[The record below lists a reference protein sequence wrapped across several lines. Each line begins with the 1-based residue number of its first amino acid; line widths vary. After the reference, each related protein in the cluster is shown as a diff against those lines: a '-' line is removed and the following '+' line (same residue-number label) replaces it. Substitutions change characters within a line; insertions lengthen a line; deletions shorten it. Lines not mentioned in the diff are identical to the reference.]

1 VSTFAGSWSLLRLA
15 WRRDRWVVTASVA
28 ALVLTAWSSMAAT
41 LDLHPT
47 DAEAAAGARVMADNP
62 SITALYGPLPS
73 LTAAAVGVLKTI
85 MLGSLFTAL
94 LAFALVRRHTRTE
107 EEEGRFELVAGGVVG
122 RRAPLAAA
130 VLLATAAVLATG
142 GLSALSLV
150 GTGVDA
156 TGSLALGVV
165 EVVAGLVMVGITAVA
180 CQLTSTARGAGGLA
194 LTTLLLAFVVRAVA
208 DTSSSPSPGTSSAGT
223 SGGTSGGPDLAYA
236 SFLGWAERVSP
247 FGENRLWL
255 VLPAVAT
262 LAALL
267 VVADLLLQRRDL
279 GSGLWAARPGPA
291 HASALLGSPLGLA
304 WRLQRGALVGWTTG
318 YAVLGLVVGS
328 IARSVDQ
335 IASSPGIEEMFRKM
349 SGGQGTLLEVFF
361 GTEIRFLAVGAA
373 AYGIATS
380 LRLRS
385 EEGGGRAEVALATKV
400 SRWRWLSS
408 HVLVAVLGSLW
419 LLVVM
424 GLSAGLSGG
433 AVSDVGV
440 AQVLPAALATAPAV
454 LVCVALTVMLFGL
467 VPLWASAAWGL
478 LAAFVLI
485 GELGP
490 LVSLPGWAMGLSPF
504 DHLGSLPGGDADAA
518 GLTGLLLVALA
529 AGVTGY
535 AAFRRRDLVT

>member
-1 VSTFAGSWSLLRLA
+1 MSTFAGSWSLLRLA

-41 LDLHPT
+41 LDLYPT

-208 DTSSSPSPGTSSAGT
+208 DTSSSPSPGGSSAGT

-279 GSGLWAARPGPA
+279 GSGLWAARPGPS

-385 EEGGGRAEVALATKV
+385 EEAGGRAEVALATKV

-433 AVSDVGV
+433 AVSDVGI

-529 AGVTGY
+529 AGATGY

>member
-1 VSTFAGSWSLLRLA
+1 VSTFAGTWPLLRLA
-15 WRRDRWVVTASVA
+15 WRRDRWVVVASVA
-28 ALVLTAWSSMAAT
+28 ALVLTAYSSMAAT
-41 LDLHPT
+41 LDLYPT

-73 LTAAAVGVLKTI
+73 LTAAGVGVLKTI
-85 MLGSLFTAL
+85 MLGSLFTAF

-130 VLLATAAVLATG
+130 VLLATGAVLAVG

-208 DTSSSPSPGTSSAGT
+208 DTYAGSSGSTAASGGSTSS
-223 SGGTSGGPDLAYA
+223 GGADLAYA

-262 LAALL
+262 MAALL

-279 GSGLWAARPGPA
+279 GAGLWAARPGPS
-291 HASALLGSPLGLA
+291 HASPLLGSPLGLA
-304 WRLQRGALVGWTTG
+304 WRLQRGALLGWTIG

-328 IARSVDQ
+328 IARSVDE

-349 SGGQGTLLEVFF
+349 SGGQGSLLEVFF
-361 GTEIRFLAVGAA
+361 GTEVRFLAVGAA
-373 AYGIATS
+373 AFGIATA

-385 EEGGGRAEVALATKV
+385 EESGGRAEVALATRV
-400 SRWRWLSS
+400 SRGRWLSS
-408 HVLVAVLGSLW
+408 HVLVAALGSLW
-419 LLVVM
+419 LLVVI
-424 GLSAGLSGG
+424 GVTAGLSGG

-440 AQVLPAALATAPAV
+440 AEVLPAALATAPAV
-454 LVCVALTVMLFGL
+454 LVCVALTVLLFGT
-467 VPLWASAAWGL
+467 VPLWTPAAWGL
-478 LAAFVLI
+478 LAVFVLI

-490 LVSLPGWAMGLSPF
+490 LVDLPGWAMGLSPF
-504 DHLGSLPGGDADAA
+504 DHLGSLPGGDANAA
-518 GLTGLLLVALA
+518 GMAGLLAVALVAGA
-529 AGVTGY
+529 AGY

>member
-1 VSTFAGSWSLLRLA
+1 MSTFAGTWPLLRLA
-15 WRRDRWVVTASVA
+15 WRRDRWVVIASVA
-28 ALVLTAWSSMAAT
+28 ALVLTAYSSMAAT
-41 LDLHPT
+41 LELYPT

-85 MLGSLFTAL
+85 MLGSLFTAF

-156 TGSLALGVV
+156 TGSVALGVV

-180 CQLTSTARGAGGLA
+180 CQLTSTARGAGGIA

-208 DTSSSPSPGTSSAGT
+208 DTSGGTT
-223 SGGTSGGPDLAYA
+223 NPSGGADLAYA

-262 LAALL
+262 MAALL

-279 GSGLWAARPGPA
+279 GSGLWAARPGPSR
-291 HASALLGSPLGLA
+291 ASSALGSPLGLA
-304 WRLQRGALVGWTTG
+304 WRLHRGALLGWTTG
-318 YAVLGLVVGS
+318 YAVLGLVIGS
-328 IARSVDQ
+328 IARSVDE

-349 SGGQGTLLEVFF
+349 SGGHGSLLEVFF

-373 AYGIATS
+373 AFGIATA

-385 EEGGGRAEVALATKV
+385 EEAGGRAEVALATRV
-400 SRWRWLSS
+400 SRWRWLTS

-433 AVSDVGV
+433 AVSEVGV
-440 AQVLPAALATAPAV
+440 AEVLPAAVATAPAV
-454 LVCVALTVMLFGL
+454 LVCVALTVLLFGL
-467 VPLWASAAWGL
+467 VPLWTPAAWGL

-518 GLTGLLLVALA
+518 GLAGLLLVTLLA
-529 AGVTGY
+529 GAAGY
-535 AAFRRRDLVT
+535 AAFRHRDLVT

>member
-1 VSTFAGSWSLLRLA
+1 LSTFAGTWPLLRLA

-28 ALVLTAWSSMAAT
+28 ALVLTAYSSMAAT
-41 LDLHPT
+41 LDLYPT

-73 LTAAAVGVLKTI
+73 LTTAAVGVLKTI
-85 MLGSLFTAL
+85 MLGSLFTAF

-142 GLSALSLV
+142 GLSAVSLV

-208 DTSSSPSPGTSSAGT
+208 DTSSSSSSGTSTAGAK
-223 SGGTSGGPDLAYA
+223 GPDLAYA

-262 LAALL
+262 MAALL

-279 GSGLWAARPGPA
+279 GSGLLAARPGPSR
-291 HASALLGSPLGLA
+291 ASSVLGSPLGLA
-304 WRLQRGALVGWTTG
+304 WRLQRGAVLGWTIG

-335 IASSPGIEEMFRKM
+335 IASSPGIAEMFRKL
-349 SGGQGTLLEVFF
+349 SGGHGSLLEVFL

-373 AYGIATS
+373 AFGIATS

-385 EEGGGRAEVALATKV
+385 EEAAGRAEVALATRV
-400 SRWRWLSS
+400 GRWTWLSS

-454 LVCVALTVMLFGL
+454 LVCVALTVLLFGL
-467 VPLWASAAWGL
+467 VPLWTPAAWGL

-504 DHLGSLPGGDADAA
+504 DHLGSLPGGDADVA
-518 GLTGLLLVALA
+518 GLVGLLVVTLVAGA
-529 AGVTGY
+529 TGY

>member
-1 VSTFAGSWSLLRLA
+1 MSTFAGTWPLLRLA
-15 WRRDRWVVTASVA
+15 WRRDRWVVVASVA
-28 ALVLTAWSSMAAT
+28 ALVLTAYSTMAAT
-41 LDLHPT
+41 LDLYPT

-73 LTAAAVGVLKTI
+73 LTAAGVGVLKTI
-85 MLGSLFTAL
+85 MLGTLFTAF

-130 VLLATAAVLATG
+130 VLLATGAVLAVG

-150 GTGVDA
+150 GTGVDP

-180 CQLTSTARGAGGLA
+180 CQLTSTSRGAGGLA

-208 DTSSSPSPGTSSAGT
+208 DTSAGSSGSTVTPGGSTSS
-223 SGGTSGGPDLAYA
+223 GGADLAYA

-262 LAALL
+262 MAALL

-279 GSGLWAARPGPA
+279 GAGLWAARPGPSR
-291 HASALLGSPLGLA
+291 ASSLLGSPLGLA
-304 WRLQRGALVGWTTG
+304 WRLQRGALLGWTIG

-328 IARSVDQ
+328 IARSVDE
-335 IASSPGIEEMFRKM
+335 IASSPGIEEMLRKM
-349 SGGQGTLLEVFF
+349 SGGQGSLLEVFF
-361 GTEIRFLAVGAA
+361 GTEVRFLAVGAA
-373 AYGIATS
+373 AFGIATA

-385 EEGGGRAEVALATKV
+385 EESGGRAEVALATRV

-408 HVLVAVLGSLW
+408 HVLVAALGSVW

-424 GLSAGLSGG
+424 GVTAGLSGG

-440 AQVLPAALATAPAV
+440 PEVLPAALATAPAV
-454 LVCVALTVMLFGL
+454 LVCVALTVLLFGL
-467 VPLWASAAWGL
+467 VPLWTPAAWGL
-478 LAAFVLI
+478 LAVFVLI

-490 LVSLPGWAMGLSPF
+490 LVDLPGWAMGLSPF
-504 DHLGSLPGGDADAA
+504 DHLGSLPGGDANAA
-518 GLTGLLLVALA
+518 GLVGLLAVALVAGA
-529 AGVTGY
+529 AGY

>member
-1 VSTFAGSWSLLRLA
+1 MSTFAGTWPLLRLA
-15 WRRDRWVVTASVA
+15 WRRDRWVVVASVA
-28 ALVLTAWSSMAAT
+28 ALVLTAYSTMAAT
-41 LDLHPT
+41 LDLYPT

-73 LTAAAVGVLKTI
+73 LTAAGVGVLKTI
-85 MLGSLFTAL
+85 MLGSLFTAF

-130 VLLATAAVLATG
+130 VLLATGAVLAVG

-150 GTGVDA
+150 GTGVDP

-180 CQLTSTARGAGGLA
+180 CQLTSTSRGAGGLA

-208 DTSSSPSPGTSSAGT
+208 DTSAGSSGSTVAPGGSSS
-223 SGGTSGGPDLAYA
+223 SGGADLAYA

-262 LAALL
+262 MAALL

-279 GSGLWAARPGPA
+279 GAGLWAARPGPSR
-291 HASALLGSPLGLA
+291 ASSLLGSPLGLA
-304 WRLQRGALVGWTTG
+304 WRLQRGALLGWTIG

-328 IARSVDQ
+328 IARSVDE
-335 IASSPGIEEMFRKM
+335 IASSPGIEEMLRKM
-349 SGGQGTLLEVFF
+349 SGGQGSLLEVFF
-361 GTEIRFLAVGAA
+361 GTEVRFLAVGAA
-373 AYGIATS
+373 AFGVATA

-385 EEGGGRAEVALATKV
+385 EEAGGRAEVALATRV

-408 HVLVAVLGSLW
+408 HVLLAALGSVW

-424 GLSAGLSGG
+424 RVSAGLTGG

-440 AQVLPAALATAPAV
+440 PEVLPAALATAPAV
-454 LVCVALTVMLFGL
+454 LVCVALTVLLFGL
-467 VPLWASAAWGL
+467 VPLWTPAAWGL
-478 LAAFVLI
+478 LAVFVLI

-490 LVSLPGWAMGLSPF
+490 LVDLPGWAMGLSPF
-504 DHLGSLPGGDADAA
+504 DHLGSLPGGDANAA
-518 GLTGLLLVALA
+518 GLVGLLAVALVAGA
-529 AGVTGY
+529 AGY

>member
-1 VSTFAGSWSLLRLA
+1 VSTFAGTWPLLRLA
-15 WRRDRWVVTASVA
+15 WRRDRWVVTAGVL
-28 ALVLTAWSSMAAT
+28 ALVLTAWSSMVAT
-41 LDLHPT
+41 LDLYPT

-73 LTAAAVGVLKTI
+73 LTAAGVGVLKTI

-130 VLLATAAVLATG
+130 VLLATGAVLATG
-142 GLSALSLV
+142 GLSALSLA

-208 DTSSSPSPGTSSAGT
+208 DTSSGATPTGTGSAVAPRGA
-223 SGGTSGGPDLAYA
+223 DLAYA

-262 LAALL
+262 MAALL
-267 VVADLLLQRRDL
+267 VVADVLLQRRDL
-279 GSGLWAARPGPA
+279 GSGLWPARPGPS
-291 HASALLGSPLGLA
+291 HASPALGSPLGLA
-304 WRLQRGALVGWTTG
+304 WRLQRGALLGWTVG

-328 IARSVDQ
+328 IARSVDE
-335 IASSPGIEEMFRKM
+335 IASSPGIEEMFRRL
-349 SGGQGTLLEVFF
+349 SGGRGSLLEVFF
-361 GTEIRFLAVGAA
+361 GTEVRFLAVGAA
-373 AYGIATS
+373 AYGVATA

-385 EEGGGRAEVALATKV
+385 EESGGRAEVTLATRV
-400 SRWRWLSS
+400 GRWRWLSS
-408 HVLVAVLGSLW
+408 HVLVAVLGSLF

-424 GLSAGLSGG
+424 GLGAGLSGG
-433 AVSDVGV
+433 AVSEVGV

-454 LVCVALTVMLFGL
+454 LVCVALTVLLFGV
-467 VPLWASAAWGL
+467 VPLWAPLAWGL
-478 LAAFVLI
+478 LATFVLI

-490 LVSLPGWAMGLSPF
+490 LVDLPGWAMGLSPF
-504 DHLGSLPGGDADAA
+504 DHLGSLPGGDANVP
-518 GLTGLLLVALA
+518 GTVGLLAVALA
-529 AGVTGY
+529 AGAVGY

>member
-1 VSTFAGSWSLLRLA
+1 MSTFAGTWPLLRLA
-15 WRRDRWVVTASVA
+15 WRRDRWVVTASVL
-28 ALVLTAWSSMAAT
+28 ALVVTAYSSMVAT
-41 LDLHPT
+41 LDLYPT

-73 LTAAAVGVLKTI
+73 LTAPAVGVLKTI
-85 MLGSLFTAL
+85 MLGSVFTAF

-130 VLLATAAVLATG
+130 VLLATATVLATG

-150 GTGVDA
+150 ATGVDP

-180 CQLTSTARGAGGLA
+180 CQLTTTARGAGGLA
-194 LTTLLLAFVVRAVA
+194 LTILLLAFVVRAVA
-208 DTSSSPSPGTSSAGT
+208 DTSTDGQ
-223 SGGTSGGPDLAYA
+223 DLAYA

-247 FGENRLWL
+247 FGDNRLWL
-255 VLPAVAT
+255 VLPAVAA
-262 LAALL
+262 LAGLL
-267 VVADLLLQRRDL
+267 VVADVLLQRRDL

-291 HASALLGSPLGLA
+291 RAAASLGSPLGLA
-304 WRLQRGALVGWTTG
+304 WRLQRGAVLGWTIG

-328 IARSVDQ
+328 IARSVDE

-349 SGGQGTLLEVFF
+349 SGGQGSLLEVFF

-373 AYGIATS
+373 AYGITTA

-385 EEGGGRAEVALATKV
+385 EESGGRAEVTLATNV
-400 SRWRWLSS
+400 GRWRWLSS

-433 AVSDVGV
+433 AVSEVGV
-440 AQVLPAALATAPAV
+440 AEVLPAALATAPAV
-454 LVCVALTVMLFGL
+454 LVCVALTVLLFGT
-467 VPLWASAAWGL
+467 VPRWTAAAWGL

-490 LVSLPGWAMGLSPF
+490 LVDLPGWAMGLSPF
-504 DHLGSLPGGDADAA
+504 DHLGSLPGGDANLV

-529 AGVTGY
+529 AGALGY
-535 AAFRRRDLVT
+535 AGFRRRDLVT